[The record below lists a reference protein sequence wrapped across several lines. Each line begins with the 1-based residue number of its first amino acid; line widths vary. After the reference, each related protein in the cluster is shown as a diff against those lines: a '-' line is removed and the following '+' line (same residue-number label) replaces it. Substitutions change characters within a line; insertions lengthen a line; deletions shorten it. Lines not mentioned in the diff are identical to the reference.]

1 MKNDSEK
8 YVYFSGDELIILLPD
23 VVDKSLAGDLYRKF
37 QFQTASKTPSRIV
50 INSSDGFH
58 CHSAGKAFVSLI
70 KKYCCRNDLE
80 LNDQNLAC
88 RVDDLIK
95 DCPSEE
101 VHEQPSRVFREFIE
115 GFGKGFCSYLSSI
128 TSKIEYYG
136 RVFASLAGLLKNPK
150 IFRWSD
156 FFRIVESAA
165 VNSFGICMLIGF
177 LFGLI
182 LSFQSATSMKQ
193 FGAEIYVASLVSL
206 TLFRVMGP
214 FIAAILFSARSG
226 TAFAAELGTMKINEE
241 IDALKTFGLGP
252 VPFLVLPRVLTGT
265 LFVPLLTLYT
275 SLFGLVGMSLV
286 MRSMGY
292 PFEVIFDQV
301 TMLTGLSDFAQGM
314 FKALVYGFET
324 AAIGCLSGLNTQTG
338 SKAVGDAAT
347 KAVVSG
353 VVAIVLTEGVFSVIF
368 YLLEI

>member
-8 YVYFSGDELIILLPD
+8 FVYFSGEELCICLPE

-37 QFQTASKTPSRIV
+37 KSETASIAPTRI
-50 INSSDGFH
+50 IIKSSDGFI
-58 CHSAGKAFVSLI
+58 CQNAGKAFISLV
-70 KKYCCRNDLE
+70 KKYCCRKDILLDDE
-80 LNDQNLAC
+80 HLSC
-88 RVDDLIK
+88 SVDDLVK

-101 VHEQPSRVFREFIE
+101 VQEQTAHVFREFIV
-115 GFGKGFCSYLSSI
+115 GFGKGFCGYLSSI
-128 TSKIEYYG
+128 TDKVEYYG
-136 RVFASLAGLLKNPK
+136 RVFASFAGLLKNPK
-150 IFRWSD
+150 TFRWAD
-156 FFRIVESAA
+156 FFRIAESAA

-241 IDALKTFGLGP
+241 IDALKTFGLRP
-252 VPFLVLPRVLTGT
+252 VPFLVLPRVLAGT
-265 LFVPLLTLYT
+265 LFVPVLTLYT
-275 SLFGLVGMSLV
+275 SLFGLVGMSIV

-314 FKALVYGFET
+314 FKAIVYGFET
-324 AAIGCLSGLNTQTG
+324 AAIGCLSGLSTQTG

-368 YLLEI
+368 YVLGI